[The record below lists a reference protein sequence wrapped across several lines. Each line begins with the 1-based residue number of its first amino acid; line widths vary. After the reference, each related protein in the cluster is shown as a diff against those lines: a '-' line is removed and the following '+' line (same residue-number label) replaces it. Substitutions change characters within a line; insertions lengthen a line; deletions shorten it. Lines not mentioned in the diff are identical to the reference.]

1 MIVIF
6 KPTYSCN
13 LACKYCY
20 LSNDTKTNHCAES
33 SLILKALLQVKDVLK
48 PGDRR
53 VTTLLWHGGEPL
65 VWGYNNFKNI
75 FEFVEK
81 NFEGYNFQHSVQ
93 TNLSLIDDKF
103 IELFKQYKV
112 NVSFSL
118 DGTREIHDSQRV
130 DKAGK
135 PTFDKII
142 SKYLLCKANGI
153 DPRCIVVAT
162 KKHIGKIAELY
173 DFMANNGISFKL
185 NPIFCAGEAENNNDE
200 YGLSPVEYAKMSI
213 ELFDLW
219 YNDSSRRINNQKF
232 VDIASALVTGQTSLC
247 VFSNNCQDNVFA
259 ISPVGEVFPCGRFCD
274 ESLKQYSYGNIN
286 TTTLSDIL
294 RNRKSSEIYEREHYI
309 NNSDC
314 KDCRYFSI
322 CHGGCLHDGF
332 LVNKDFK
339 TKTILCEAYKMI
351 FHHIE
356 NVIRKDESIFDV
368 NIKQVSINKH

>member
-1 MIVIF
+1 
-6 KPTYSCN
+6 
-13 LACKYCY
+13 
-20 LSNDTKTNHCAES
+20 
-33 SLILKALLQVKDVLK
+33 
-48 PGDRR
+48 
-53 VTTLLWHGGEPL
+53 
-65 VWGYNNFKNI
+65 
-75 FEFVEK
+75 
-81 NFEGYNFQHSVQ
+81 
-93 TNLSLIDDKF
+93 
-103 IELFKQYKV
+103 
-112 NVSFSL
+112 
-118 DGTREIHDSQRV
+118 
-130 DKAGK
+130 
-135 PTFDKII
+135 
-142 SKYLLCKANGI
+142 
-153 DPRCIVVAT
+153 
-162 KKHIGKIAELY
+162 
-173 DFMANNGISFKL
+173 
-185 NPIFCAGEAENNNDE
+185 
-200 YGLSPVEYAKMSI
+200 MSI

-294 RNRKSSEIYEREHYI
+294 RNRKSSEIYEREYYI
-309 NNSDC
+309 NNSEC

-356 NVIRKDESIFDV
+356 NVIRKDKSIFDV